1 MQDYPLLKKQLT
13 VAVLLV
19 ICGCAIRENPHGG
32 PEDTKPPEIIYTFPQ
47 SDSTGIHSIS
57 EIEITFS
64 ERMNKTSV
72 ERNKLLPH
80 PVTTAIHHILITRE
94 LGA

>member
-1 MQDYPLLKKQLT
+1 MKKQLT

-72 ERNKLLPH
+72 ENALFISP
-80 PVTTAIHHILITRE
+80 PILYDIDCHGGYRG
-94 LGA
+94 LNRA